1 MKKVIA
7 FSVLVL
13 SLAACK
19 SNQRSTAVA
28 AGKFDDPE
36 RYDVSALKGISL
48 DAMHPSPRVVLT
60 EESITIPFAAD
71 TIKKFKN

>member
-7 FSVLVL
+7 FSVLVV

-19 SNQRSTAVA
+19 SNQSTTVA
-28 AGKFDDPE
+28 ASKFNDPE
-36 RYDVSALKGISL
+36 KYDVSALKGISL
-48 DAMHPSPRVVLT
+48 DAMHPSPRVVLR